1 MDFFFFWPFRVLGF
15 ILTLYALLAFAENF
29 LPNLI
34 SGNAGAIISMIAIIG
49 SALFWINFVDLY
61 LKLMNPDQK
70 KIRTKKGKKKKK
82 QSLNIFSN
90 ISEIILGI
98 LRGIVSIIEFV
109 LGLIN
114 PLILFIILITILVG
128 LAS

>member
-1 MDFFFFWPFRVLGF
+1 MYFFFFWPFRVLGF

-98 LRGIVSIIEFV
+98 FRGIVSIIEFV